1 MEDKKWYFLEA
12 QEACDALGTNP
23 GQGLSAIEAAER
35 LRVHGPNA
43 LKKKPPRGL
52 LSMFAGQMKE
62 ILVLILLAAAVI
74 SGILGEWEDAVVIL
88 IIVILNAIIG
98 VIQENKAEH
107 ALKALKDLTKP
118 STKVVRDGK
127 VIQMNAE
134 ELVPGD
140 LVLLDAGDSVPA
152 DLRLIE
158 AASLRANESA
168 LTGESVP
175 VEKDPE
181 VIKAGQV
188 SLGDRKNMLFMGA
201 TITGGRAKAVAVET
215 GMKTQLGRIA
225 RLLDEAEI
233 EPTPLQQRLAK
244 LGKIL
249 GLAAGAIVALVFSIG
264 LWRGE
269 NLLEMFM
276 VAISLAVAAVPEGLP
291 AVVTIVLALG
301 VTRMS
306 RQRAIIRKLPAVET
320 LGTATVICSDKT
332 GTLTKNEMTVTSV
345 YADGRM
351 FQITGTGYAPEG
363 KLLDQDGSG
372 VSPAAGGSLNLA
384 LLGGLL
390 NSDAQVE
397 ATEKGYQVIGD
408 PTEGA
413 LVVAAAKAG
422 LTREASR
429 QTSPRVAEIPFD
441 SDRKMMTT
449 FHRMEGFIRS
459 FTKGAPD
466 VVIERCTHVLLRE
479 DTIVLDEGKR
489 RELLEINSRFASQGR
504 RVLALATRRWQEV
517 PWSLAPENAERE
529 LTLIG
534 FFALQDPPRPE
545 AKEAVARCR
554 RAGIRTIMITGDHRD
569 TAAAIA
575 AELGMLQPGDG
586 SLTGDQL
593 EQMDEEQLKGAV
605 NRVAVFARVSPEH
618 KLRIVEALKYHGHVV
633 AMTGDG
639 VNDAPALKRADIGA
653 AMGIS
658 GTEVAKEASD
668 IVLQDDNFAT
678 IVQAVE
684 EGRTIYNNIRG
695 SIQYLLSCNTG
706 EIAAIFSSLLLGLGS
721 PLSPIQI
728 LWLNLVTDGPPALA
742 LGLEP
747 PQKGI
752 MERPPR
758 NPKEGIFSGGVGA
771 MILWQ
776 GLMIGVLSLA
786 AYWLALRWG
795 RTLQEAHTMAFVT
808 MAMSQLAHSFN
819 VRSAEQSLFT
829 LGLGSNRSMIYAFV
843 VSAAALFIVI
853 LTPFLRSVFGT
864 AMLRPSDWAFV
875 LGLSLIPLVLVE
887 ISKLRL
893 RRATVPGA

>member
-1 MEDKKWYFLEA
+1 MEEKKWYMLDV
-12 QEACDALGTNP
+12 QEACRELGTDP
-23 GQGLSAIEAAER
+23 EQGLSAVEAAER
-35 LRVHGPNA
+35 INRHGLNA
-43 LKKKPPRGL
+43 LQKKPPRSL
-52 LSMFAGQMKE
+52 FSMFISQMKE
-62 ILVLILLAAAVI
+62 ILVLILVAAAII
-74 SGILGEWEDAVVIL
+74 SAALGEWEDAVVIL
-88 IIVILNAIIG
+88 IIVILNAVIG
-98 VIQENKAEH
+98 IIQENKAEH
-107 ALKALKDLTKP
+107 ALQALKDLTKP

-127 VIQMNAE
+127 VIQINAE

-140 LVLLDAGDSVPA
+140 LVLLDAGDSIPA

-158 AASLRANESA
+158 AASLRVNESA

-175 VEKDPE
+175 VEKDPAA
-181 VIKAGQV
+181 IQAGQV
-188 SLGDRKNMLFMGA
+188 SIGDRKNMLFMGA
-201 TITGGRAKAVAVET
+201 TVTAGRARAVTVET
-215 GMKTQLGRIA
+215 GMKTELGRIA
-225 RLLDEAEI
+225 TLIDEAEI
-233 EPTPLQQRLAK
+233 EPTPLQQRLGK

-249 GLAAGAIVALVFSIG
+249 GIAAGLIVLVVFGIG

-345 YADGRM
+345 YTDGQI

-363 KLLDQDGSG
+363 EFLGQDGSK
-372 VSPAAGGSLNLA
+372 VSPQAGGSLHLA
-384 LLGGLL
+384 LAGGLL
-390 NSDAQVE
+390 NSDAQME
-397 ATEKGYQVIGD
+397 KTEKGYRIIGD

-429 QTSPRVAEIPFD
+429 QDSPRVAEIPFD

-449 FHRMEGFIRS
+449 FHRAGESFSS

-466 VVIERCTHVLLRE
+466 VVLQHCTHILKGGGSSALNEESRQ
-479 DTIVLDEGKR
+479 
-489 RELLEINSRFASQGR
+489 ELLAINSRFASEGR

-517 PWSLAPENAERE
+517 PWDLSPANAERE
-529 LTLIG
+529 LTFVG
-534 FFALQDPPRPE
+534 FFAMLDPPRPE
-545 AKEAVARCR
+545 AKEAVARCHQ
-554 RAGIRTIMITGDHRD
+554 AGIRTIMITGDHRD
-569 TAAAIA
+569 TASAIA
-575 AELGMLQPGDG
+575 ADLGILQPGDDNL
-586 SLTGDQL
+586 SGDQL
-593 EQMDEEQLKGAV
+593 EQMSREQLNEVV
-605 NRVAVFARVSPEH
+605 NHVTVFARVSPEH
-618 KLRIVEALKYHGHVV
+618 KLRIVEALKHHGHVV

-653 AMGIS
+653 AMGIT

-684 EGRTIYNNIRG
+684 EGRTIYSNIRG

-721 PLSPIQI
+721 PLSAIQI

-752 MERPPR
+752 MDRPPR
-758 NPKEGIFSGGVGA
+758 DPKEGIFSGGVGA

-776 GLMIGVLSLA
+776 GIMIGFLSLA
-786 AYWLALRWG
+786 SYWLALSWG
-795 RTLQEAHTMAFVT
+795 RTLPEAHTMAFVT
-808 MAMSQLAHSFN
+808 MAMSQLVHSFN
-819 VRSAEQSLFT
+819 VRSMEQSLFT
-829 LGLGSNRSMIYAFV
+829 LGLGSNRSLLYAFAL
-843 VSAAALFIVI
+843 SAAATFVVI
-853 LTPFLRSVFGT
+853 LTPLRNVFDTALLRS
-864 AMLRPSDWAFV
+864 SDWAV
-875 LGLSLIPLVLVE
+875 ALGLSLVPLLLVE
-887 ISKLRL
+887 ISKLLL
-893 RRATVPGA
+893 RRR

>member
-1 MEDKKWYFLEA
+1 MEDKKWYYLDV
-12 QEACDALGTNP
+12 QKACIELGTSAE
-23 GQGLSAIEAAER
+23 QGLSAVEAAGR
-35 LRVHGPNA
+35 LNTYGPNA
-43 LKKKPPRGL
+43 LQKKPPRSL
-52 LSMFAGQMKE
+52 FSMFIGQMKE
-62 ILVLILLAAAVI
+62 ILVLILVAAAII
-74 SGILGEWEDAVVIL
+74 SGLLGEWEDAVVIL
-88 IIVILNAIIG
+88 IIVILNAVIG
-98 VIQENKAEH
+98 IIQENKAEN
-107 ALKALKDLTKP
+107 ALKALKEMTKP

-127 VIQMNAE
+127 VIQINAE
-134 ELVPGD
+134 LLVPGD
-140 LVLLDAGDSVPA
+140 LILLDAGDSVPA

-158 AASLRANESA
+158 SASLRVNESA

-175 VEKDPE
+175 VEKDPAA
-181 VIKAGQV
+181 IIADQV
-188 SLGDRKNMLFMGA
+188 SIGDRKNMLFMGA
-201 TITGGRAKAVAVET
+201 TVTAGRARAVVVET
-215 GMKTQLGRIA
+215 GMKTELGRIA
-225 RLLDEAEI
+225 ELIDEAEV
-233 EPTPLQQRLAK
+233 EPTPLQQRLGK
-244 LGKIL
+244 LGKVL
-249 GLAAGAIVALVFSIG
+249 GIAAGIIVLIVFGLG

-345 YADGRM
+345 YTDGRLY
-351 FQITGTGYAPEG
+351 QITGTGYAPEG
-363 KLLDQDGSG
+363 AFLDQDGSEI
-372 VSPAAGGSLNLA
+372 SPQAGGSLHLA
-384 LLGGLL
+384 LAGGLL
-390 NSDAQVE
+390 NSDAQLE
-397 ATEKGYQVIGD
+397 ETEKGYRIIGD

-449 FHRMEGFIRS
+449 FHRMAGSFCS

-466 VVIERCTHVLLRE
+466 VVLQHCTHLLQLGE
-479 DTIVLDEGKR
+479 SIVFNEESRKK
-489 RELLEINSRFASQGR
+489 LLEINSRFASQGQ
-504 RVLALATRRWQEV
+504 RVLALASRRWQEV
-517 PWSLAPENAERE
+517 PWDLSPGNAERE
-529 LTLIG
+529 LTFVG
-534 FFALQDPPRPE
+534 FFAMQDPPRPE
-545 AKEAVARCR
+545 AKEAVARCH

-575 AELGMLQPGDG
+575 GDLGILQPGDN
-586 SLTGDQL
+586 SLSGDQL
-593 EQMDEEQLKGAV
+593 EQMSREQLNEVV
-605 NRVAVFARVSPEH
+605 NHVTVFARVSPEH
-618 KLRIVEALKYHGHVV
+618 KLRIVEALKHHGHVV

-653 AMGIS
+653 AMGIT

-684 EGRTIYNNIRG
+684 EGRTIYSNIRG

-747 PQKGI
+747 AQKGI
-752 MERPPR
+752 MNRPPR
-758 NPKEGIFSGGVGA
+758 DPKEGVFSGGMGA

-776 GLMIGVLSLA
+776 GLMIGFLSLA
-786 AYWLALRWG
+786 AYWFALSWG
-795 RTLQEAHTMAFVT
+795 RTLPEAHTMAFVT
-808 MAMSQLAHSFN
+808 MAMSQLVHSFN
-819 VRSAEQSLFT
+819 VRSMEQSLFT
-829 LGLGSNRSMIYAFV
+829 LGLGSNRSLLYAFAL
-843 VSAAALFIVI
+843 SAAATFVVI
-853 LTPFLRSVFGT
+853 LMPFLRNVFDT
-864 AMLRPSDWAFV
+864 AMLRPSDWAFT
-875 LGLSLIPLVLVE
+875 LGLSLLPLLLVE
-887 ISKLRL
+887 LTKIRL
-893 RRATVPGA
+893 RR